1 MRASVKDSA
10 LVRTDDTGWRVGGN
24 VGHFMGFETADVFLD
39 QIRMRHRSEEVR
51 EVIPGDD
58 GGVMTS
64 DRGKSYDAK
73 EFVRV
78 EQ

>member
-1 MRASVKDSA
+1 
-10 LVRTDDTGWRVGGN
+10 
-24 VGHFMGFETADVFLD
+24 MGFETADVFLD